1 MRYKVIADMTINGKG
16 RGETIELGEKEAAKR
31 IAKMQVALVQVT
43 FEEEPSE
50 PLFNLVDEEE

>member
-1 MRYKVIADMTINGKG
+1 MRYKIIADMTINGKG
-16 RGETIELGEKEAAKR
+16 RGETIDLGEKEAAR
-31 IAKMQVALVQVT
+31 RVAKMQVEPVRVT